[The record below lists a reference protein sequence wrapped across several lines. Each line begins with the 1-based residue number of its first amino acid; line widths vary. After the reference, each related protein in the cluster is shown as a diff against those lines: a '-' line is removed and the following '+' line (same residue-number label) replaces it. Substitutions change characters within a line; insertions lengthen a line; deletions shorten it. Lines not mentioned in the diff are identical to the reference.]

1 MDSPETQSF
10 DGSEIA
16 VVGMACQFPKAND
29 LEMFWENLRNSAE
42 CISFLSDEELQPS
55 GVDPA
60 SLNDPN
66 YVKAASILDGVDLFD
81 AAFFGIPAN
90 EARVMDPQHRIL
102 LQCGWKALE
111 DAGYNP
117 ETYKGA
123 IGVYAGAR
131 SSSYLFNLYSN
142 PEITG
147 SIGAF
152 EIGLGND
159 PAFLTSRLSYKLN
172 LRGPS
177 YSVHT
182 ACSTSLVAVHL
193 ACQSL
198 LVGECQMALAGGV
211 AVNVPQKTGYL
222 YRRGGI
228 LSPDGH
234 CCAFDEK
241 AQGTIFGS
249 GAGVLALKRLEDAL
263 RDSDHIYALIRGSA
277 TNNDGWAKASFTAP
291 SVQGQA
297 SVILDALATAGVEA
311 DSISYIEAHGTGTH
325 IGDPIEIKALTRAF
339 RARTA
344 KKGFCGIGSVKSNLG
359 HLDAAAGMAS
369 IIKLILCFE
378 HNTLVPTLHYS
389 SPNPQMDLD
398 NSPFYVV
405 DKLKEWKSGPG
416 PRRAGVSAFGV
427 GGTNA
432 HLVLEEA
439 PPTESSGEGSPWQ
452 LLALSAKS
460 AKALDDATSNL
471 ASYFRRHPQISLADA
486 AYTLAIGRVAFKHRR
501 AVVCRNEAGN
511 AVRELESSLALPQES
526 RIEDDIERPIAFLFP
541 GQGAQYVNMG
551 RDLYEH
557 EPVFREQ
564 ITRCADILRGEMG
577 GAELLKVLYPAEGE
591 DKKAAEREL
600 NRTWLTQ
607 CTLFAVEYA
616 LAELWQSWGI
626 RPQAMIGHSLGE
638 YVAACVAGVLP
649 LEEMLKL
656 VAARGKIMQESPAGA
671 MLAVEWNEKEAA
683 LRARDGLSL
692 AAINGP
698 AQCVL
703 SGSAEAIEAVE
714 KQLEQERITC
724 RRLPGSSAFHSHL
737 MEQAAARFREVCRK
751 AQFQPPKIQYVSNV
765 SGTWIRDSE
774 ATDPEYWVRHLRQTV
789 RFSDGLSAIMAQQ
802 PAALLEVG
810 PGQTLGRLA
819 RVQLRGNAQLALA
832 SLHPQE
838 PEQQFLRRSLARLWL
853 KGAPVDWQGYYRAEK
868 RRRVS
873 LPTYPFEGERYWV
886 EAQAAGGEADGAPG
900 ISRLGGLK
908 KQSNIGNWF
917 YVPSWKPGLAL
928 ETENTAAPER
938 WLVFADE
945 LGVGDAIA
953 ERLESLG
960 HGVVRA
966 RAGAAV
972 SRENDRSYVVRP
984 DDRQSYEFLFEC
996 LKADDQIPQKIIHC
1010 FSLTGQK
1017 GASGA
1022 GVFRALQETGYYSLL
1037 YLAQAIAKIFK
1048 DSACDVTVVSNHLAQ
1063 LPGEEAGMAE
1073 KASVMAPCVL
1083 VPQENP
1089 NFSFRCLDIG
1099 QAGLWT
1105 EEKLLLAQQV
1115 ISEAVHGTREKLVAF
1130 RGAQRWAQVY
1140 ERVNIGPQNRQLR
1153 TLQQGGIYLI
1163 TGGLGSVGL
1172 LVAEQLARTL
1182 KPKLV
1187 LTARQALPPRAT
1199 WQGHLDKHGAQDTLS
1214 ARMLAVLKLEE
1225 LGAEVVLSNADAAND
1240 EQMKELIDEV
1250 YERFGRLNGVIHAA
1264 GITSGSS
1271 LYRSY
1276 GEIGKAESEEQ
1287 FGPKVYGTYALR
1299 DALKGRAFDFCVL
1312 FSSNAAV
1319 LGGLGYLTYTAANS
1333 FMDAFAEEQA
1343 RQDARWISA
1352 SWDPW
1357 PRETKKLEYQTSI
1370 DQYAMTAEESLEAFE
1385 RIVTRCP
1392 AGRIIV
1398 STGDLLARLNLWMA
1412 TSPEQASG
1420 KKHSR
1425 SELASTYVAPGNDI
1439 ERRIETIWEQVLGI
1453 SNIGIHD
1460 SFFDLGGHS
1469 LLAIRLMNQVCEEF
1483 QLGLPIA
1490 KLFENPTIAGLARLV
1505 GESESGQEPKDEVL
1519 KLLAEL
1525 PD

>member
-1 MDSPETQSF
+1 MHSPETQSF

-16 VVGMACQFPKAND
+16 VVGMACQFPKADD
-29 LEMFWENLRNSAE
+29 LETFWENLRSGKE
-42 CISFLSDEELQPS
+42 CVSFLDDKELEPS

-60 SLNDPN
+60 SLKDPN
-66 YVKAASILDGVDLFD
+66 YVKAASFLEGADLFD
-81 AAFFGIPAN
+81 AEFFGILAN
-90 EARVMDPQHRIL
+90 EARVMDPQQRIL
-102 LQCGWKALE
+102 LQCAWKALE

-123 IGVYAGAR
+123 VGVYAGAR
-131 SSSYLFNLYSN
+131 ASSYLFNLYSN
-142 PEITG
+142 PEIAG

-159 PAFLTSRLSYKLN
+159 LAFLTSRISYKLN

-249 GAGVLALKRLEDAL
+249 GAGVLVLKRLEDAL
-263 RDSDHIYALIRGSA
+263 RDNDHIYALIRGSA

-297 SVILDALATAGVEA
+297 NVILDALATAGVEA

-325 IGDPIEIKALTRAF
+325 IGDPIEIKALTKAF

-378 HNTLVPTLHYS
+378 HNTLAPTLHFN

-398 NSPFYVV
+398 NSPFYVL
-405 DKLKEWKSGPG
+405 DKLKEWKAGFG

-432 HLVLEEA
+432 HVILEEA
-439 PPTESSGEGSPWQ
+439 PSAGNPGASRSWQ
-452 LLALSAKS
+452 LLSLSAKS
-460 AKALDDATSNL
+460 AKALDAATTNL
-471 ASYFRRHPQISLADA
+471 AGYLRRHPEVSVPDA
-486 AYTLAIGRVAFKHRR
+486 AYTLAIGRVAFRHRR
-501 AVVCRNEAGN
+501 VVVCRDVAEDA
-511 AVRELESSLALPQES
+511 ARELENSLALPQEPK
-526 RIEDDIERPIAFLFP
+526 IEDDLDRPIAFMFP
-541 GQGAQYVNMG
+541 GQGAQYLNMG
-551 RDLYEH
+551 RELYET

-564 ITRCADILRGEMG
+564 ITRCGGILQDELG
-577 GAELLKVLYPAEGE
+577 GVELLKILYPAEN
-591 DKKAAEREL
+591 DDRKAAEAEL

-607 CTLFAVEYA
+607 CALFAVEYA

-626 RPQAMIGHSLGE
+626 RPQAMIGHSIGE
-638 YVAACVAGVLP
+638 YVAACLSGVLP
-649 LEEMLKL
+649 LEDALQL
-656 VAARGKIMQESPAGA
+656 VAARGKIMQEAPAGA
-671 MLAVEWNEKEAA
+671 MLATELNEKEAA
-683 LRARDGLSL
+683 LGEGLSL

-698 AQCVL
+698 SQCVL
-703 SGSAEAIEAVE
+703 SGSVEAIEAAQ
-714 KQLEQERITC
+714 KQLEQERVAC
-724 RRLPGSSAFHSHL
+724 RRLTGSSAFHSHL
-737 MEQAAARFREVCRK
+737 MEESAARFREVCRK
-751 AQFQPPKIQYVSNV
+751 AKFQPPKIQYVSNV
-765 SGTWIRDSE
+765 TGTWIRDEE

-789 RFSDGLSAIMAQQ
+789 RFSDGLKAILMQQ
-802 PAALLEVG
+802 ATALLEVG
-810 PGQTLGRLA
+810 PGQTLSKLA
-819 RVQLRGNAQLALA
+819 QTQTRGSTQLVTA
-832 SLHPQE
+832 SMHARE
-838 PEQQFLRRSLARLWL
+838 PEQPCLLRSLGRLWL
-853 KGAPVDWQGYYRAEK
+853 KGAPVDWQGYYRNEK

-886 EAQAAGGEADGAPG
+886 EAQTAVGESGGAIG
-900 ISRLGGLK
+900 ISRLAGLK
-908 KQSNIGNWF
+908 KESNIANWF
-917 YVPSWKPGLAL
+917 YVPAWKPSLPL
-928 ETENTAAPER
+928 EAASATEPQR
-938 WLVFADE
+938 WLVFTDE
-945 LGVGDAIA
+945 LGFAATMV

-960 HGVVRA
+960 HGVVRVRSGDSA
-966 RAGAAV
+966 E
-972 SRENDRSYVVRP
+972 RENKSSYVVRP
-984 DDRQSYEFLFEC
+984 DDRQSYEFLLEC
-996 LKADDQIPQKIIHC
+996 LKADGREPQKIVHC
-1010 FSLTGQK
+1010 FSLTRDRGDSR
-1017 GASGA
+1017 AA
-1022 GVFRALQETGYYSLL
+1022 TFRELQETGYYSLL
-1037 YLAQAIAKIFK
+1037 SLAQAIGKTFK
-1048 DSACDVTVVSNHLAQ
+1048 DAACDVTVVSNHLAQ
-1063 LPGEEAGMAE
+1063 LPGEKDGMAE
-1073 KASVMAPCVL
+1073 KASLMAPCIL

-1099 QAGLWT
+1099 EADSWRT
-1105 EEKLLLAQQV
+1105 EKLSLAQQV
-1115 ISEAVHGTREKLVAF
+1115 ISEAMQGTPEKLVAF

-1140 ERVNIGPQNRQLR
+1140 ERMTIERQNRQVRRLEP
-1153 TLQQGGIYLI
+1153 GGVYLI

-1187 LTARQALPPRAT
+1187 LTARQALPPRAA
-1199 WQGHLDKHGAQDTLS
+1199 WQSHLDKNGPQDPLS

-1225 LGAEVVLSNADAAND
+1225 LGAEVMLSSADAGNETQMNELVD
-1240 EQMKELIDEV
+1240 EI
-1250 YERFGRLNGVIHAA
+1250 YRRFSRLNGVVHAA
-1264 GITSGSS
+1264 GITSGTS

-1299 DALKGRAFDFCVL
+1299 DALQGRAFDFCVL

-1333 FMDAFAEEQA
+1333 FMDAFAAEQA
-1343 RQDARWISA
+1343 RGDTRWISA

-1357 PRETKKLEYQTSI
+1357 PRETKKIEYQTSI
-1370 DQYAMTAEESLEAFE
+1370 DQYAMTGEESLEAFE

-1398 STGDLLARLNLWMA
+1398 STGDLLGRLNLWMA
-1412 TSPEQASG
+1412 AAPQHASG
-1420 KKHSR
+1420 EKHAR
-1425 SELASTYVAPGNDI
+1425 SELASTYVAPGNEV
-1439 ERRIETIWEQVLGI
+1439 ERRIEAIWERVLGI

-1469 LLAIRLMNQVCEEF
+1469 LLAIRLMNQVCEEL
-1483 QLGLPIA
+1483 QVGLPIA
-1490 KLFENPTIAGLARLV
+1490 KLFENPTIAGLASLI
-1505 GESESGQEPKDEVL
+1505 GESEPGQEPKDEVL

-1525 PD
+1525 QE